1 MASVE
6 IVSMG
11 ERPELAERLRDV
23 GNDWPLYM
31 LEDPVSKSRYSSAI
45 DLYPDLQLVALQDDH
60 AIAVATRCPSRGQ
73 GPQSCRIED
82 GTGRLSPP
90 STIRPTTAALSAS
103 SRIELTRLDA
113 AVD

>member
-1 MASVE
+1 
-6 IVSMG
+6 MG

-60 AIAVATRCPSRGQ
+60 ARTRHPEVVLPNRTPSHHHDRRAAGPLLIRGGNRSLAGTFSQERTHVSAVTRGGSRG
-73 GPQSCRIED
+73 P
-82 GTGRLSPP
+82 
-90 STIRPTTAALSAS
+90 
-103 SRIELTRLDA
+103 
-113 AVD
+113 